1 VKIAYRIT
9 REDRRFVE
17 KHLRP
22 FVDVNPSEQSAMRM
36 ALAVHVLKQV
46 LKSAGID
53 WTEIEKP
60 DGSREAVTGVKCN
73 TDEPAK

>member
-1 VKIAYRIT
+1 MKIAYRIT

-36 ALAVHVLKQV
+36 ALAVHVLKHV
-46 LKSAGID
+46 MKTAGLE
-53 WTEIEKP
+53 WTEIEKA
-60 DGSREAVTGVKCN
+60 DGSRDPITGDK
-73 TDEPAK
+73 PAKV